1 MKKIIVIVV
10 LLCSAAGG
18 GYWWWTARDAT
29 KDKAAPVPTGKIER
43 GPVRQAVSSSGKVVS
58 NLDVE
63 IKCKASG
70 EVIRLPFDVS
80 QEVKKGD
87 LLLELDPRDEQQ
99 RVRQAEAT
107 VRASQAKLVNARES
121 LALAQETL
129 KTDRQRA
136 ESALTAAQA
145 QARDARAKA
154 DRTRELQA
162 KKLASLEETETAET
176 AAAQAAAVAES
187 AAARIEELRSQAR
200 TLEQARQQIRIA
212 EAQVDT
218 DQVSLD
224 LARQRLTET
233 RVVSP
238 LDGVVT
244 QRAVQIG
251 QIISSG
257 ISNVGGGTTALVV
270 SDLSRIFVLAAVD
283 ESDIGLVRPGQRVKV
298 TVDAFRSREFAGEVQ
313 RISPRGVNVSNVV
326 TFEVK
331 VEVTAPDKG
340 LLRPEMTANVEILID
355 ERADALLAPADALF
369 RRSGRTWATVVAPD
383 GTRTDREVATGI
395 GDGRRTEVLS
405 GLAEGDAVLLVQ
417 SAESRWNGQGQR
429 PPSAAMPM
437 MRPR

>member
-1 MKKIIVIVV
+1 MKKILVLVVI
-10 LLCSAAGG
+10 LALAAGG
-18 GYWWWTARDAT
+18 VWYWKSRSAKKTA
-29 KDKAAPVPTGKIER
+29 AAPTPTAKVER
-43 GPVRQAVSSSGKVVS
+43 GPVRQSVASTGKVVS

-70 EVIRLPFDVS
+70 EVVKLPFDIS
-80 QEVKKGD
+80 QPVQKGD

-107 VRASQAKLVNARES
+107 VRASQARLANARES
-121 LALAQETL
+121 FAIAEESL

-136 ESALTAAQA
+136 DAALTAAQA
-145 QARDARAKA
+145 RLRDARAKA
-154 DRTRELQA
+154 DRTRELQG
-162 KKLASLEETETAET
+162 KKLASLEEAETAET
-176 AAAQAAAVAES
+176 AAAQAAADAEN
-187 AAARIEELRSQAR
+187 AATRIEELKSQAR

-212 EAQVDT
+212 ESQVDN

-238 LDGVVT
+238 VDGVVT

-283 ESDIGLVRPGQRVKV
+283 ESDIGQVRPGQRVKV
-298 TVDAFRSREFAGEVQ
+298 SVDAHRNREFAGEVV
-313 RISPRGVNVSNVV
+313 RIAPRGVNVSNVV

-331 VEVTAPDKG
+331 IEVTASDKE

-369 RRSGRTWATVVAPD
+369 RRGGRTWATVQGAD
-383 GTRTDREVATGI
+383 GARSDREVAVGI
-395 GDGRRTEVLS
+395 SDGRRTEILS
-405 GLAEGDAVLLVQ
+405 GLAPGDTVLVQ
-417 SAESRWNGQGQR
+417 ASDSKWNGQGQR
-429 PPSAAMPM
+429 PAGPPM
-437 MRPR
+437 MRLR